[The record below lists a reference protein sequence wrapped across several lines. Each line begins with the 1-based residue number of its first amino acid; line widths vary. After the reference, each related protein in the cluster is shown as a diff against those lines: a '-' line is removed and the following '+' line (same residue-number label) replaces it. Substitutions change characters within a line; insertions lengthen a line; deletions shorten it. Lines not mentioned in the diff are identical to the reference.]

1 MMTKKGEEKDNDY
14 DIKEEE
20 RLNNLLAEKDTFSPN
35 VFNAS
40 EIDLFG
46 METRAR
52 LKLND
57 LVQPIIEQVEGER
70 KVRAQ
75 MEVMYN
81 RLMARLSGVEKILG
95 SVQGKPKMIED
106 LENRMVEL
114 RSELFLKVAECELH
128 VKECKQETN
137 RLELK

>member
-1 MMTKKGEEKDNDY
+1 MTTKKGEEKDNDY

-20 RLNNLLAEKDTFSPN
+20 RLNNLLTEKDTFSPN

-70 KVRAQ
+70 KVRA
-75 MEVMYN
+75 
-81 RLMARLSGVEKILG
+81 
-95 SVQGKPKMIED
+95 
-106 LENRMVEL
+106 
-114 RSELFLKVAECELH
+114 
-128 VKECKQETN
+128 
-137 RLELK
+137 

>member
-1 MMTKKGEEKDNDY
+1 
-14 DIKEEE
+14 
-20 RLNNLLAEKDTFSPN
+20 

-52 LKLND
+52 HKLNT

-75 MEVMYN
+75 MEVMYD
-81 RLMARLSGVEKILG
+81 RLMRRLVQVEKLLG
-95 SVQGKPKMIED
+95 AVNSKP
-106 LENRMVEL
+106 
-114 RSELFLKVAECELH
+114 
-128 VKECKQETN
+128 
-137 RLELK
+137 

>member
-1 MMTKKGEEKDNDY
+1 
-14 DIKEEE
+14 
-20 RLNNLLAEKDTFSPN
+20 

-52 LKLND
+52 HKLNA

-75 MEVMYN
+75 MEVMYD
-81 RLMARLSGVEKILG
+81 RLMRRLVQVEKLLG
-95 SVQGKPKMIED
+95 AVNSKP
-106 LENRMVEL
+106 
-114 RSELFLKVAECELH
+114 
-128 VKECKQETN
+128 
-137 RLELK
+137 